1 MINQKKEKYLQIL
14 FVLSFVVLGV
24 ALIIEYVLGYQPCN
38 LCKIERIPY
47 MLSILVIIVNYF
59 FRKDQNFY
67 SVLLMLIF
75 SFSTIISVYHF
86 SIEQGFIDESSV
98 CVSENLELLTKEE
111 VLNSL
116 KKLSVS
122 CKDVAFKIF
131 GLSLTT
137 YNIFMSIFMFLL
149 SKKIYLIGDGVKK

>member
-116 KKLSVS
+116 KKL
-122 CKDVAFKIF
+122 
-131 GLSLTT
+131 
-137 YNIFMSIFMFLL
+137 
-149 SKKIYLIGDGVKK
+149 

>member
-131 GLSLTT
+131 GFSLT
-137 YNIFMSIFMFLL
+137 IIL
-149 SKKIYLIGDGVKK
+149 